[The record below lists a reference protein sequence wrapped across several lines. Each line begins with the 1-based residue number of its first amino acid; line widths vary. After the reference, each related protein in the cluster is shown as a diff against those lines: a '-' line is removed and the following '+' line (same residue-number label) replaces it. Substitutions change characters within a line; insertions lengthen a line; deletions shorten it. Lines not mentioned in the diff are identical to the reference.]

1 MITLTPW
8 KMNNCGCGKLK
19 PKEWVGIKTKPNC
32 KFAITCVCLLLL
44 KGPTCLPYLFY
55 LVPISFCLT
64 MPCLFYLDL
73 APLCLALSCL
83 PTLGHACFAY
93 PWMPLVTLHLGQ
105 IKYYRSKVITKGATV
120 GVVPFV
126 SESIK
131 HDKVV
136 HVNNNVFPIA
146 LKHQIVALLFFPSYL
161 LPLPP
166 THLFFFFLSP
176 ICHWSFLPNPPLD
189 YFLFFYNT

>member
-1 MITLTPW
+1 M
-8 KMNNCGCGKLK
+8 
-19 PKEWVGIKTKPNC
+19 
-32 KFAITCVCLLLL
+32 CLLLF
-44 KGPTCLPYLFY
+44 KGLTRVPYLFY
-55 LVPISFCLT
+55 LAPISFCLA
-64 MPCLFYLDL
+64 MLCLLCLDPT
-73 APLCLALSCL
+73 PLCLALSCL

-105 IKYYRSKVITKGATV
+105 IKYYRSKVTPKGAIV

-126 SESIK
+126 SELIK

-136 HVNNNVFPIA
+136 PVNNSVFPIA
-146 LKHQIVALLFFPSYL
+146 LNHQIVALPFFPSYL

-176 ICHWSFLPNPPLD
+176 ICH
-189 YFLFFYNT
+189 